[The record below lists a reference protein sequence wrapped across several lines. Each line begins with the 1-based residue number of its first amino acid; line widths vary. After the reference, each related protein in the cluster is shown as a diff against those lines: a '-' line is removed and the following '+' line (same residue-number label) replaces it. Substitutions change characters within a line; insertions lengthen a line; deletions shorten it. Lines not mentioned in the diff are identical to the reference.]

1 MKKKQHYGNHT
12 RLSKSF
18 HGFTLPALLVLVIGV
33 IRNIIYST
41 EENRYD
47 AWLLLLVTILLGS
60 LYYHSRIFALKVQD
74 RAIVTD
80 VKLRHF
86 ILTGKPLPEG
96 LRTQQIIALRFASD
110 EELPALI
117 ERALDEKLSNK
128 EIKKQI
134 RKWKGDYRRV

>member
-12 RLSKSF
+12 RLSRSF
-18 HGFTLPALLVLVIGV
+18 HGFTLPAILVLLIGV
-33 IRNIIYST
+33 IRNLVYST
-41 EENRYD
+41 EANRYD
-47 AWLLLLVTILLGS
+47 ASLMVLITIVLAS

-74 RAIVTD
+74 RAIITD

-86 ILTGKPLPEG
+86 ILTGKPLSEN

-110 EELPALI
+110 EELPSLAI
-117 ERALDEKLSNK
+117 RAQEEKLSNK

>member
-1 MKKKQHYGNHT
+1 MKTQHYGNHT
-12 RLSKSF
+12 RLSRSF
-18 HGFTLPALLVLVIGV
+18 HGFTLPALLILVIGV

-74 RAIVTD
+74 RAIVTE

-86 ILTGKPLPEG
+86 ILTGKPLAEG
-96 LRTQQIIALRFASD
+96 LRTNQVIALRFASD
-110 EELPALI
+110 EELPGLAQ
-117 ERALDEKLSNK
+117 RALEEKLSNK